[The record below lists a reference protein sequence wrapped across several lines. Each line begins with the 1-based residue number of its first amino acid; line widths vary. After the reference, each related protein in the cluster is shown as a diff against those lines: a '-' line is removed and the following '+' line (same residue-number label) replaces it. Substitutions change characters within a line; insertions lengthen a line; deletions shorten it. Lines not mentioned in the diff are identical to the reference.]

1 MKPDPVGQ
9 YRLTLLGTVRLT
21 SPTGEAVTPRLR
33 TARAL
38 LAILALAEGRAIE
51 RDRLQALLWSDR
63 PHPHARDSLKKA
75 LGALRTALEGPG
87 PTPLQTDGGPVALR
101 RDRIDTDV
109 LRAEPRDRALCA
121 PRLLEGHGI
130 RDPAFVRWVAQVRD
144 QLGAPAAPP
153 DPRAT
158 PIALPDRAAP
168 RDPILRIAVLPPDP
182 TAADGAHRQL
192 ATLIGTGLARLLAQ
206 SGVFDVQAGGDPR
219 DADLVLSMTLAALA
233 GDTLLET
240 RMTTA
245 CGRHEL
251 WAWTEQLVPETT
263 RADDLGRLV
272 QMMGAQI
279 ADKVRLSRLPGGE
292 RDLITQDVLSA
303 VDQLFRLTRPD
314 IAGAEATLARAA
326 EAMPSSPIIAWNA
339 YVTAFQVEKNSRRSD
354 IVDKADRLAARAM
367 ELDATNPLTRALVA
381 HVQCFVLRDVE
392 RAREI
397 LEPVTSLAGRHVML
411 ADAIALLHYYGGDY
425 AQAERY
431 ASLSCKLGMWSP
443 FRYAFTTT
451 VSMARLMQNN
461 LDGAIEAGRRAI
473 AQHPAAAGL
482 TYEPTLRTLAAA
494 QAMAGDLDA
503 ARATVTRLDRQTG
516 QRTIDALVSPASS
529 PFPNVETFK
538 TVRGS
543 LQRLYA

>member
-1 MKPDPVGQ
+1 MKPDPVGL

-21 SPTGEAVTPRLR
+21 SPTGEDVTPRLR
-33 TARAL
+33 KARAL
-38 LAILALAEGRAIE
+38 LAILALAEGRDIE

-63 PHPHARDSLKKA
+63 PHPQARDSLKKA
-75 LGALRTALEGPG
+75 IGALRAALGGPG
-87 PTPLQTDGGPVALR
+87 PTPLETDGGPVALR
-101 RDRIDTDV
+101 CDRIEVDV
-109 LRAEPRDRALCA
+109 LRRKPHDRALCA

-130 RDPAFVRWVAQVRD
+130 RDPAFVRWVAQMRKR
-144 QLGAPAAPP
+144 LGGPEGDT
-153 DPRAT
+153 DPRET
-158 PIALPDRAAP
+158 RIASPARISP

-182 TAADGAHRQL
+182 AAADGAHRQL
-192 ATLIGTGLARLLAQ
+192 ATLIATGLARILAQ

-219 DADLVLSMTLAALA
+219 DADLALSMTLATLA

-251 WAWTEQLVPETT
+251 WAWTEPLIPEAT
-263 RADDLGRLV
+263 RAEDLGRLV
-272 QMMGAQI
+272 QMMATQI
-279 ADKVRLSRLPGGE
+279 AERVRLSRLPEDE
-292 RDLITQDVLSA
+292 RDVITRDVLSA
-303 VDQLFRLTRPD
+303 VDQLFRLSRPD
-314 IAGAEATLARAA
+314 IAGAEATLAQAA
-326 EAMPSSPIIAWNA
+326 EVLPSSPILAWNA
-339 YVTAFQVEKNSRRSD
+339 YLTAFQVEKNSRRSD

-367 ELDATNPLTRALVA
+367 ELDSTNPLTRALVA
-381 HVQCFVLRDVE
+381 HVQCFVLRDLD

-397 LEPVTSLAGRHVML
+397 LEPVTGLAGRHVML

-431 ASLSCKLGMWSP
+431 AALSCELGMWNP

-451 VSMARLMQNN
+451 VSMARLMQND
-461 LDGAIEAGRRAI
+461 LDGAIAAGRRAI
-473 AQHPAAAGL
+473 AQHPAAAGV

-494 QAMAGDLDA
+494 QAMSGDLDA